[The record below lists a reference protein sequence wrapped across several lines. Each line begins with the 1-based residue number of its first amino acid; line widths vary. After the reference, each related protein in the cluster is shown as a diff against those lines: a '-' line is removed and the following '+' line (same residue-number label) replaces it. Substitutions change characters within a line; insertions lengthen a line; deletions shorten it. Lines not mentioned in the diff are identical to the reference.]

1 MPRIEFEQTEV
12 VSAAGRAWHK
22 GEPAIIQD
30 NGFPVAS
37 IVFLTES
44 ANQFAGYGAIL
55 DFQIT
60 DSHGNNYAA
69 QIGKDMVTAAA
80 QVQFPDD
87 FAPQKD
93 EQDVHNIIPDKI
105 VRRKMPEQNQFIK
118 ALMAALEP
126 IFQDAEQVVQA
137 ASLPAPELT
146 PASKPES
153 FSKRLRR
160 EVREL
165 IGGQLPNHGVFRTG
179 FDGGTTIV
187 WKKEPGS
194 SFVYFAASTCSPN
207 QKDTYKEETGARIA
221 YKRLIDGQSVSL
233 PIYRGDSAESMLIS
247 MFGRY
252 ENAAQNSLWKRF
264 EADATAL
271 RKRYA
276 DKGLDILVS
285 V

>member
-12 VSAAGRAWHK
+12 ISAAGRAWHK

-80 QVQFPDD
+80 QAQFPDD

-105 VRRKMPEQNQFIK
+105 ARRKTPEQNQFVK
-118 ALMAALEP
+118 APMAALEP
-126 IFQDAEQVVQA
+126 VFQDNEQA
-137 ASLPAPELT
+137 AP
-146 PASKPES
+146 KPES

-187 WKKEPGS
+187 WKKAPGS

-221 YKRLIDGQSVSL
+221 YKRLLDGQSVAL
-233 PIYRGDSAESMLIS
+233 PIYRGDSAERMLIS

-252 ENAAQNSLWKRF
+252 ENAAQNLLWKRF

-276 DKGLDILVS
+276 DKGLDIMVDM
-285 V
+285 

>member
-80 QVQFPDD
+80 QSQFPDD

-105 VRRKMPEQNQFIK
+105 VRRKM
-118 ALMAALEP
+118 
-126 IFQDAEQVVQA
+126 
-137 ASLPAPELT
+137 PELT

-285 V
+285 L